1 MNNMSCSSDKEWLD
15 KCQPEALPVPP
26 FDRYIYM
33 LEGYVVKKALQ
44 PGELGY
50 DGYEPEIS
58 TIALRDENELHAL
71 ELIRQYTNIP
81 VPKLVYQG
89 DG

>member
-1 MNNMSCSSDKEWLD
+1 MNKMVSRTDQEWL
-15 KCQPEALPVPP
+15 KECQPECLPIAP

-33 LEGYVVKKALQ
+33 LENHVVKKGLQ

-50 DGYEPEIS
+50 DGYQPEIS
-58 TIALRDENELHAL
+58 TIAQRDENELRTL
-71 ELIRQYTNIP
+71 ELVRQYTNIP

-89 DG
+89 NG

>member
-1 MNNMSCSSDKEWLD
+1 MLYSSDKKWLE
-15 KCQPEALPVPP
+15 KCQPETLPVPP

-33 LEGYVVKKALQ
+33 FEGYVVKKALR

-50 DGYEPEIS
+50 DGYEPETS
-58 TIALRDENELHAL
+58 TIAQRDENELRTL
-71 ELIRQYTNIP
+71 ELVRRYTNIP